1 MLLTINREINL
12 FPLNSFIKHI
22 FQLIKYN
29 DINSAKT
36 ESYCN
41 KNNSFKLSSTFSS
54 RSLSL
59 GGGFTPSKTE
69 QPLQGMELQEKATQ
83 KD

>member
-1 MLLTINREINL
+1 MLLIINREINL
-12 FPLNSFIKHI
+12 FPLNLFIKHI

-59 GGGFTPSKTE
+59 GGFTPSKTE